1 MHEYSLVQAMFDQI
15 DEVARTRGAIAVRR
29 VRVRMGP
36 FAGVEPSL
44 FRTAYEMFRVNTL
57 CADAPLEIDP
67 GASSDDLI
75 LDQLELE
82 VP

>member
-15 DEVARTRGAIAVRR
+15 DEVVCARRAVAVRR
-29 VRVRMGP
+29 VRVRIGP
-36 FAGVEPSL
+36 LAGVEPAL
-44 FRTAYEMFRVNTL
+44 FRTAYEVFRVKTV
-57 CADAPLEIDP
+57 CADAPLEIDE
-67 GASSDDLI
+67 AASDDELI